1 MTIINNIRKQKAKK
15 NLKISKKQNKRSIW
29 IHLKIKKV
37 ADVKFRHQ
45 KSYGMFFVSLSLP
58 VQNLVDNHFR
68 FYLRQASVVV
78 KLAWF
83 VSVDGAWKIG
93 RAHV

>member
-1 MTIINNIRKQKAKK
+1 MTVINSIRKQNAKK

-45 KSYGMFFVSLSLP
+45 KSYGMFLFPYLYL
-58 VQNLVDNHFR
+58 FR
-68 FYLRQASVVV
+68 TLLTIISGSICA
-78 KLAWF
+78 KHL
-83 VSVDGAWKIG
+83 
-93 RAHV
+93 

>member
-1 MTIINNIRKQKAKK
+1 MTVINSIRKQNAKK

-58 VQNLVDNHFR
+58 FTLR
-68 FYLRQASVVV
+68 FSAKDGTRIINSKSL
-78 KLAWF
+78 F
-83 VSVDGAWKIG
+83 VSI
-93 RAHV
+93 